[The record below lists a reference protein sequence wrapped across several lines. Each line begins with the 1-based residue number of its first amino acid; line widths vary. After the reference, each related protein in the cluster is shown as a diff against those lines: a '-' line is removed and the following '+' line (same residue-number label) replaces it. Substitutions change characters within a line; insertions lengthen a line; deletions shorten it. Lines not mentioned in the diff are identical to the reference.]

1 MKSILLKNS
10 RIMDAFTG
18 FVTDSDIFV
27 ENGIVSKV
35 AQDIKV
41 GRDVEIIDVENAY
54 ISTGWVEAHT
64 HITWFGNEGGLIP
77 ELTYPADGITYV
89 NDAGTEGPLN
99 YSYVHEMMQS
109 LSIRSSSYL
118 YVAMDGTSPAGGE
131 LKSLDYL
138 NEEKFKEV
146 YEAYKDEI
154 IGVKIRIDA
163 RVNYDILESLKRAKR
178 LARELSLPLI
188 VHPTRCTEP
197 LEKVLKYLDRGD
209 VYAHT
214 YSALA
219 PCILDDNGIVKDC
232 VREARKRGVWFD
244 LSHGSSNFSFDI
256 ARKSIEQDFVVDT
269 ISTDLHTANIHSPVR
284 SIADTMSKM
293 LYLGLP
299 IEMII
304 NKVTVA
310 PVNML
315 GLQDKSLSIKEG
327 DIADITVF
335 RIEDGDFTFS
345 DSYGN
350 IVHSKQRVSN
360 VVTIYGENVY
370 LPRKAIFLK

>member
-10 RIMDAFTG
+10 RIMDVFTG
-18 FVTDSDIFV
+18 VVTDSDILI
-27 ENGIVSKV
+27 ENGIVVKI
-35 AQDIKV
+35 AQDIKA

-54 ISTGWVEAHT
+54 ISTGWIEAHT
-64 HITWFGNEGGLIP
+64 HISWFGNECSLVP
-77 ELTYPADGITYV
+77 EMTYPADGITYV

-99 YSYVHEMMQS
+99 YAHVHEMMQT
-109 LSIRSSSYL
+109 LSIKSSSYL
-118 YVAMDGTSPAGGE
+118 YVALEGTNPAGGE

-138 NEEKFKEV
+138 DEDKFKEV

-188 VHPTRCTEP
+188 IHPTRCTES
-197 LEKVLKYLDRGD
+197 LEKVLEYLDSGD
-209 VYAHT
+209 VFAHT

-219 PCILDDNGIVKDC
+219 PCILNGKGIVKDC

-256 ARKSIEQDFVVDT
+256 ARKAMDQDFVVDT

-284 SIADTMSKM
+284 SITDTMSKM

-299 IEMII
+299 IETII

-310 PVNML
+310 PANML
-315 GLQDKSLSIKEG
+315 GLKDKSLVIKEG
-327 DIADITVF
+327 DMADITAF
-335 RIEDGDFTFS
+335 RIEYGDFLFS

-360 VVTIYGENVY
+360 VVTIYGENVF